1 MARWAALTPKAWSLV
16 GETSWEDGVLVGQW
30 LAAPGARC
38 AVSRRGFGDGAHTR
52 PDSLSAV
59 LGEWEKGVQGDE
71 AGEEALVVRLT
82 HWGGG
87 QSRPNPTGAPHPRCL
102 QGLLYSPRTR
112 PASEDAAQLGDRL
125 ALTTGGRGTAT
136 WAPPSRPTSSP
147 TPFIVTQN
155 SDELD
160 ISAGDVVE
168 VILEG
173 EDGWWTVERNGQRG
187 FVPGSYLE
195 QL

>member
-1 MARWAALTPKAWSLV
+1 MESGRKACKEV
-16 GETSWEDGVLVGQW
+16 
-30 LAAPGARC
+30 
-38 AVSRRGFGDGAHTR
+38 
-52 PDSLSAV
+52 
-59 LGEWEKGVQGDE
+59 KQGRKPC
-71 AGEEALVVRLT
+71 VVRLT

-102 QGLLYSPRTR
+102 QGLSYSPRTR
-112 PASEDAAQLGDRL
+112 QASEDAAQLGDKL

-136 WAPPSRPTSSP
+136 RAPPSRPTSSP
-147 TPFIVTQN
+147 TPFIVPQN
-155 SDELD
+155 ADELD

-173 EDGWWTVERNGQRG
+173 EDGWWTVEQNGQRG

-195 QL
+195 KL